1 MQGGGSKAGQME
13 LAPGAAQLLQSMRAH
28 SGGSQDRDATPHSS
42 DMIPALKGL
51 SQTGLSQKSDSDVS
65 MPAADSGL
73 GKRTAEEKELQ
84 GQKLDL
90 SLALTL
96 NVPTGAKQ
104 KRRKK
109 GETADTQGNQ
119 KDTATDGIAARTRRK
134 SASDPAQ
141 KANLTRPNVWARQE
155 Q

>member
-1 MQGGGSKAGQME
+1 
-13 LAPGAAQLLQSMRAH
+13 
-28 SGGSQDRDATPHSS
+28 
-42 DMIPALKGL
+42 MIPALKGL
-51 SQTGLSQKSDSDVS
+51 SQTGLSQKSDSHVS

-84 GQKLDL
+84 GQQLDL

-96 NVPTGAKQ
+96 NALTGAKQ

-109 GETADTQGNQ
+109 GETANTQGNQ
-119 KDTATDGIAARTRRK
+119 KDIKTDGVAARTRRN